1 MVVLETKGLH
11 LAGSSDT
18 QYKQALL
25 ERLTQAFADRRM
37 ERAGAVELIN
47 PASYRAS
54 TVLDMVFEG
63 DWRGTLNATHFS
75 ATPA

>member
-1 MVVLETKGLH
+1 MPEIVVLGKST
-11 LAGSSDT
+11 STTST
-18 QYKQALL
+18 PYKQALL
-25 ERLTQAFADRRM
+25 ERLTQAFAEHRM
-37 ERAGAVELIN
+37 ERGGAVELVN
-47 PASYRAS
+47 PLEGAS